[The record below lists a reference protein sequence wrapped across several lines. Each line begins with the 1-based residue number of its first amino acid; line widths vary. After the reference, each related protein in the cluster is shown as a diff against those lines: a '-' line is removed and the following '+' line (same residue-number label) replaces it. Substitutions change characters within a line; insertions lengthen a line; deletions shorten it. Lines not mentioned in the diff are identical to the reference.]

1 MKKVTGMTPFAFRE
15 EMLSVIPLKLQH
27 FYRTLLTFPLFTAV
41 SLHHQPKHK
50 TINNNQIFKTMT
62 TMTKWVLDP
71 AHSEILFKV
80 KHMMITNVRGEFRKF
95 NAEASI
101 AGLTLEG
108 SSVKAEIDA
117 SSIFTNA
124 NDRDTHL
131 KSADFF
137 DAENHRQ
144 LVFTGT
150 SYTKTDEDKYTL
162 KGNLTI
168 KGVTKEVAFD
178 VEFGGINK
186 DPWGN
191 EKAGFSLN
199 GTINRKDWGLNWN
212 AALEA
217 GGVLVGEEV
226 KISAEVQLLKQA

>member
-1 MKKVTGMTPFAFRE
+1 MA
-15 EMLSVIPLKLQH
+15 
-27 FYRTLLTFPLFTAV
+27 TL
-41 SLHHQPKHK
+41 
-50 TINNNQIFKTMT
+50 
-62 TMTKWVLDP
+62 TKWALDP

-80 KHMMITNVRGEFRKF
+80 KHMMIANVRGEFRKF
-95 NAEASI
+95 NAEATTEGTDLI
-101 AGLTLEG
+101 G
-108 SSVKAEIDA
+108 SSVKADIDA

-137 DAENHRQ
+137 DVENHKE
-144 LVFTGT
+144 LTFTGT
-150 SYTKTDEDKYTL
+150 SYTKGDDDKYLL

-168 KGVTKEVAFD
+168 KGVTKEVVFD

-199 GTINRKDWGLNWN
+199 GKINRKDFGLNWN

-217 GGVLVGEEV
+217 GGVLVGEDV
-226 KISAEVQLLKQA
+226 KISAEVQLVKQA